1 MNREFALSLLTE
13 KRDLLKKILEYNHL
27 TEKTV
32 LPDEIMNSGSAQRF
46 LDNHALIRKL
56 SNVSDVF
63 FEFENPVN
71 RLCFCSEEQLEQLS
85 KLLCAA
91 ICSQIL
97 VSDIKKEKVLMYR
110 EYLGEEIYSFG
121 LRRGSLYIPPHL
133 KSRIVSSF
141 SSNEEAV
148 KGSGN
153 AVLSSIISRASAESM
168 GKIAFKPESSVRLD
182 LSDSDEKLLFECTVK
197 ILCLEIDESCQ
208 NIFN

>member
-27 TEKTV
+27 TEKVV
-32 LPDEIMNSGSAQRF
+32 LPDEIMNSSSAQRF
-46 LDNHALIRKL
+46 LDNHAFIRKI
-56 SNVSDVF
+56 SKVTDSF
-63 FEFENPVN
+63 FEFENPAN
-71 RLCFCSEEQLEQLS
+71 RLCLCSEEQLEQLS

-97 VSDIKKEKVLMYR
+97 VSDIRKEQVIMYR

-121 LRRGSLYIPPHL
+121 LRRGSLYVPPHL

-141 SSNEEAV
+141 SSNETAV
-148 KGSGN
+148 KDSGN
-153 AVLSSIISRASAESM
+153 AVLSNIIDRASPESQE
-168 GKIAFKPESSVRLD
+168 KIAFKPDSYVRLD
-182 LSDSDEKLLFECTVK
+182 LSDSDENLLFECTVK